1 MIQPHLDTTPKR
13 ERERERERER
23 FEKRSRAALI
33 SPSPYF
39 RVYGMITRFLS
50 C

>member
-1 MIQPHLDTTPKR
+1 MIQPQPVTAPQ
-13 ERERERERER
+13 ERERER

-33 SPSPYF
+33 SPAPYF
-39 RVYGMITRFLS
+39 RVYGMITRLLL

>member
-1 MIQPHLDTTPKR
+1 MIQPHPVTAPQ

-33 SPSPYF
+33 SPAPYF
-39 RVYGMITRFLS
+39 RVYGMITRLLL